1 MPHPHILQK
10 SLVDITATAK
20 ASIENVYASVHPAN
34 ADNVWMRYHMA
45 RGILI
50 LWSDITFDMGATP
63 LINVAAHR
71 ELESL
76 FTALDNAA
84 RSRIGMPLVDK

>member
-20 ASIENVYASVHPAN
+20 ASIENVYAGAKPAD
-34 ADNVWMRYHMA
+34 ADDVCIRYHTA

-50 LWSDITFDMGATP
+50 LWSDIAFDMGATP
-63 LINVAAHR
+63 LINVAANG

-76 FTALDNAA
+76 LTELDNAA
-84 RSRIGMPLVDK
+84 RSRIGMPLVGQ

>member
-10 SLVDITATAK
+10 SLVEITATAK
-20 ASIENVYASVHPAN
+20 ASIENVYAGAHPAD
-34 ADNVWMRYHMA
+34 ADNVWIRYHIA

-50 LWSDITFDMGATP
+50 LWSDIAFDMGATP
-63 LINVAAHR
+63 LINIAAHA

-76 FTALDNAA
+76 LTALDNAA
-84 RSRIGMPLVDK
+84 RSRIGMPLVGK

>member
-20 ASIENVYASVHPAN
+20 ASIENVYAGAQPAD
-34 ADNVWMRYHMA
+34 ADDVWIRYHTA

-50 LWSDITFDMGATP
+50 LWSDIAFDMGATP
-63 LINVAAHR
+63 LINVAAHG

-76 FTALDNAA
+76 LTELDNAA
-84 RSRIGMPLVDK
+84 RSRIGMPLVGQ

>member
-1 MPHPHILQK
+1 MTHPHILQK

-20 ASIENVYASVHPAN
+20 ASIDNVYAGAPPAD
-34 ADNVWMRYHMA
+34 ADDVWIRYHMA

-50 LWSDITFDMGATP
+50 LWSDIAFDMGAAP
-63 LINVAAHR
+63 LINVAAHS

-76 FTALDNAA
+76 LNELDNAT
-84 RSRIGMPLVDK
+84 RSRIGMPLVGQ